1 MAWIRTRQD
10 AGKAWLFKGLTH
22 SGFHM
27 GDMASSLDI
36 LSNPV
41 AESGFCDFTSVVCH
55 ICPAMHER

>member
-41 AESGFCDFTSVVCH
+41 GQFRLLRFHLCGLSHLSCNA
-55 ICPAMHER
+55 